1 MINKAILTGVTP
13 SGIPHLGNYI
23 GAIKPALQAQHNY
36 QQSLYF
42 VADYHSL
49 IKLQD
54 AALRRNYVLHNAATW
69 LALGLD
75 PQKTIFY
82 RQSKIAEIPELMW
95 ILSTVAAKGL
105 LNRAHA
111 YKDLVAKNL
120 EAGDKD
126 PDAGI
131 TMGLFNYPVLMAAD
145 ILIFKPHYVPVGK
158 DQIQHVEI
166 ARDIAQRFNHIYGE
180 TFILPEAVVSEV
192 AETLP
197 GLDGRKMSKS
207 YDNTIPLFLP
217 SKDLRK
223 LIMKIKT
230 NSQAPEEPK
239 STENCTLFTLFKAFA
254 GADQVVELAKRYA
267 QGVGWG
273 EVKQSLF
280 ELLDQELS
288 SARERYDYYLTHPE
302 EVMAI
307 LEEGELKART
317 IAQPMLQI
325 VKEKIGL

>member
-13 SGIPHLGNYI
+13 SGIPHLGNYV
-23 GAIKPALQAQHNY
+23 GAIRPALQAQHDY

-42 VADYHSL
+42 IADYHSL

-54 AALRRNYVLHNAATW
+54 AALRRDYVLRNAATW

-75 PQKTIFY
+75 PKKTIFY
-82 RQSKIAEIPELMW
+82 RQSKITEIPELMW

-158 DQIQHVEI
+158 DQIQHIEI

-180 TFILPEAVVSEV
+180 TFILPEAVVSK
-192 AETLP
+192 ATETLP

-207 YDNTIPLFLP
+207 YDNTIPLFLQ

-239 STENCTLFTLFKAFA
+239 STENCALFTLFEAFA
-254 GADQVVELAKRYA
+254 NSDQAAELAKRYA

-280 ELLDQELS
+280 ELLDQELG
-288 SARERYDYYLTHPE
+288 SARERYEYYLAHPE
-302 EVMAI
+302 EVVAI
-307 LEEGELKART
+307 LAEGELKARA

-325 VKEKIGL
+325 VKEKIGA